1 MSLFSTIQTSANA
14 LQVSELGL
22 QVVSNNVANA
32 NTPGYIRQELIQ
44 NTGPAVLVGGVLLG
58 YGVRATGVVQKFDD
72 FTASQLRETLSN
84 LESSK
89 TLDDIYSQ
97 IESVF
102 GELSDNDLSTK
113 LADFSGSIQDV
124 LNQPGNTSLRRL
136 VIERGKSLSADIRS
150 VNTQLVDL
158 KGKVNQ
164 GIRESATEINRLTE
178 RIAKLNTK
186 VVEIEGGGAINSDAV
201 GLRDERVQ
209 LLNELATI
217 VDIRTSEQSSGS
229 VTVFVGGEYL
239 VADGLQRKVAV
250 ATTQNAEGSSLEI
263 RLADTDSP
271 LQVSS
276 GRLQGYY
283 SARDSA
289 AGTAFNDID
298 QFARDLIAQFN
309 LIHSQG
315 QGLVGFNSVTG
326 TNAADDT
333 SAAVDLAG
341 LPIDIKNGEFE
352 IQVIDSLTGLT
363 KTHVVRVQLNGG
375 ASDSSLE
382 DITASIN
389 AISGI
394 SASLTSEGKLRIESD
409 SNKITFS
416 FQNDST
422 NFLAAAGINTFFEGN
437 SASTIAVNAVIA
449 TDSRMFAA
457 SNSGVGGGTDN
468 ALKLAQAFDEPL
480 NQLGGRSIKQSY
492 EDLVVRTTQDINVQS
507 GVTEGLENYFKV
519 LQGKLLGITGVNLD
533 EEAVKMIFY
542 QRAFQASSRVIQAS
556 SELLDT
562 LMNL

>member
-1 MSLFSTIQTSANA
+1 MSLFATIQTSANA

-44 NTGPAVLVGGVLLG
+44 STGPAVLVGGVLLG
-58 YGVRATGVVQKFDD
+58 YGVRGNGVVQKFDD
-72 FTASQLRETLSN
+72 FTATQLRETLSN

-89 TLDDIYSQ
+89 ALDDIYSQ

-102 GELSDNDLSTK
+102 SELSDNDLSTK
-113 LADFSGSIQDV
+113 LSDFSGSIQDV

-136 VIERGKSLSADIRS
+136 VVERGKSLSSDIRT

-158 KGKVNQ
+158 QAKLNQ
-164 GIRESATEINRLTE
+164 GIRDSANEINRLTE

-186 VVEIEGGGAINSDAV
+186 IVEIEGGGAIQSDAV

-209 LLNELATI
+209 LLNELAGI
-217 VDIRTSEQSSGS
+217 VDIRASEQSSGS

-239 VADGLQRKVAV
+239 VSDGLQRKVNV
-250 ATTQNAEGSSLEI
+250 ATTQNEEGASLEI
-263 RLADTDSP
+263 RLSDTDSP

-276 GRLQGYY
+276 GRLKGLYG
-283 SARDSA
+283 ARDSA
-289 AGTAFNDID
+289 AGTAFRDLD

-315 QGLVGFNSVTG
+315 QGLVGFSSVTG
-326 TNAADDT
+326 TNGADDT
-333 SAAVDLAG
+333 TAALDLAG

-352 IQVIDSLTGLT
+352 VQVIDSLSGLT

-375 ASDSSLE
+375 TDDSSLE
-382 DITASIN
+382 DVTAALD
-389 AISGI
+389 AIAGI
-394 SASLTSEGKLRIESD
+394 SATLTSDGKLRVEADSD
-409 SNKITFS
+409 KITFA

-422 NFLAAAGINTFFEGN
+422 NFLASAGINTFFQGD
-437 SASTIAVNAVIA
+437 SAATISVNDILVG
-449 TDSRMFAA
+449 DPRMFAA
-457 SNSGVGGGTDN
+457 SNTGVGGGTDN

-480 NQLGGRSIKQSY
+480 EQLNGRSIKQSY

-507 GVTEGLENYFKV
+507 GVTEGLENYYKV
-519 LQGKLLGITGVNLD
+519 LEGKLLGITGVNLD

-556 SELLDT
+556 NELLDA

>member
-1 MSLFSTIQTSANA
+1 MNLVCKLLAITLRTP
-14 LQVSELGL
+14 
-22 QVVSNNVANA
+22 

-44 NTGPAVLVGGVLLG
+44 STGPAVLVGGVLLG
-58 YGVRATGVVQKFDD
+58 YGVRGNGVVQKFDD
-72 FTASQLRETLSN
+72 FTATQLRETLSN

-89 TLDDIYSQ
+89 ALDDIYSQ

-102 GELSDNDLSTK
+102 SELSDNDLSTK
-113 LADFSGSIQDV
+113 LSDFSGSIQDV

-136 VIERGKSLSADIRS
+136 VVERGKSLSSDIRT

-158 KGKVNQ
+158 QAKLNQ
-164 GIRESATEINRLTE
+164 GIRDSANEINRLTE

-186 VVEIEGGGAINSDAV
+186 IVEIEGGGAIQSDAV

-209 LLNELATI
+209 LLNELAGI
-217 VDIRTSEQSSGS
+217 VDIRASEQSSGS

-239 VADGLQRKVAV
+239 VSDGLQRKVNV
-250 ATTQNAEGSSLEI
+250 ATTQNEEGASLEI
-263 RLADTDSP
+263 RLSDTDSP

-276 GRLQGYY
+276 GRLKGLYG
-283 SARDSA
+283 ARDSA
-289 AGTAFNDID
+289 AGTAFRDLD

-315 QGLVGFNSVTG
+315 QGLVGFSSVTG
-326 TNAADDT
+326 TNGADDT
-333 SAAVDLAG
+333 TAALDLAG

-352 IQVIDSLTGLT
+352 VQVIDSLSGLT

-375 ASDSSLE
+375 TDDSSLE
-382 DITASIN
+382 DVTAALD
-389 AISGI
+389 AIAGI
-394 SASLTSEGKLRIESD
+394 SATLTSDGKLRVEADSD
-409 SNKITFS
+409 KITFA

-422 NFLAAAGINTFFEGN
+422 NFLASAGINTFFQGD
-437 SASTIAVNAVIA
+437 SAATISVNDILVG
-449 TDSRMFAA
+449 DPRMFAA
-457 SNSGVGGGTDN
+457 SNTGVGGGTDN

-480 NQLGGRSIKQSY
+480 EQLNGRSIKQSY

-507 GVTEGLENYFKV
+507 GVTEGLENYYKV
-519 LQGKLLGITGVNLD
+519 LEGKLLGITGVNLD

-556 SELLDT
+556 NELLDA

>member
-1 MSLFSTIQTSANA
+1 MSLFATIQTSANA

-44 NTGPAVLVGGVLLG
+44 STGPAVLVGGVLLG
-58 YGVRATGVVQKFDD
+58 YGVRAQGVVQKFDD

-84 LESSK
+84 VESSK
-89 TLDDIYSQ
+89 ALDNIYSQ

-102 GELSDNDLSTK
+102 SELSDNDLSTK

-136 VIERGKSLSADIRS
+136 VIERGKSLSSDIRT
-150 VNTQLVDL
+150 VNAQLVDL
-158 KGKVNQ
+158 QGKLNQ

-178 RIAKLNTK
+178 RIAGLNTK
-186 VVEIEGGGAINSDAV
+186 IVEIEGGGAIQSDAV

-209 LLNELATI
+209 LLNELASI
-217 VDIRTSEQSSGS
+217 VDIRTSEQTSGA

-276 GRLQGYY
+276 GRLHGYY

-289 AGTAFNDID
+289 AGTAFEDLD
-298 QFARDLIAQFN
+298 QFARDLIEQFN

-315 QGLVGFNSVTG
+315 QGLVGFSSVTG

-341 LPIDIKNGEFE
+341 LPIEIENGEFE
-352 IQVIDSLTGLT
+352 IQVLDSLTGLT

-375 ASDSSLE
+375 ANDSSLE

-389 AISGI
+389 AIAGI
-394 SASLTSEGKLRIESD
+394 NASLTSEGKLRIESD
-409 SNKITFS
+409 SDKITFS

-422 NFLAAAGINTFFEGN
+422 NFLAAAGINTFFQGN
-437 SASTIAVNAVIA
+437 SAATIAVNDIVA
-449 TDSRMFAA
+449 TDPRMFAA
-457 SNSGVGGGTDN
+457 SKSGVGGGTDN
-468 ALKLAQAFDEPL
+468 ALQLAQAFDEPL
-480 NQLGGRSIKQSY
+480 TRLGGSSIKQIY
-492 EDLVVRTTQDINVQS
+492 EDMVVRTTQDINVQA
-507 GVTEGLENYFKV
+507 GVTEGLENYYKV
-519 LQGKLLGITGVNLD
+519 LQGKLLGITGVNID

-556 SELLDT
+556 NELLDV